1 MSVIWGSAWTR
12 QNWWKIGLLVIAGW
26 TGFYIAVIA
35 PMQYERGIAE
45 QRATGLGAVG
55 WEPRSL
61 WAQRSPFSMA
71 RKARVK
77 SRLVSPEPVTAS
89 MGYIGGVVGGV
100 PGQVLNDQAPADR
113 MIVRTSSL
121 ELEVKSPTDAAE
133 KIRTLAERM
142 GGFMVGSEMSGNQY
156 GPGATITI
164 RVPAARFEEAR
175 AEIKKL
181 ATRIESEK
189 TEANDVTKDYVDRQA
204 RLRNLRAQEQQYLV
218 ILKRAATIKD
228 TLEVSDKLNATRAT
242 IEEQQAEFEALSKQ
256 VETVAI
262 TVLLRAEADTQVLG
276 IHWRPLYE
284 LKVAAR
290 DGLDSLANYVGSMV
304 VAIFQLPAV
313 ILWIAT
319 VILVAVI
326 GWRILRWVGRSFFA
340 SRKPAAASPLSS

>member
-1 MSVIWGSAWTR
+1 
-12 QNWWKIGLLVIAGW
+12 
-26 TGFYIAVIA
+26 
-35 PMQYERGIAE
+35 
-45 QRATGLGAVG
+45 
-55 WEPRSL
+55 
-61 WAQRSPFSMA
+61 
-71 RKARVK
+71 
-77 SRLVSPEPVTAS
+77 